1 MDDLTKQ
8 DTLELEVA
16 NFGPIVEAKI
26 DLRPLTVFVGPS
38 NTGKS
43 YLAILI
49 YALHRFF
56 RADPYPITRQVTGLT
71 DLSELVADEESDL
84 WLPDAE
90 FDHILQALRAWEA
103 ENHERNVVLSAP
115 VADLVLRRLRHV
127 DGLFKEVLAEEI
139 TRCFGVDSTKDLIR
153 RPGSNNAEVALQSS
167 GLGEDGNTA
176 PFKYALSMTR
186 TGSQLTTAIS
196 EAVPLR
202 VARPPKK
209 YDYSSRLLSWRND
222 IDRMAG
228 VSEVSEQLA
237 NSVLSCILGPI
248 SRPAH
253 YLPADRTGIMHA
265 HRVLLGSL
273 LNRASQ
279 PGLRQGDPLPDL
291 SGVVAD
297 FLKQLIELGG
307 LAERQSN
314 KADALAKHI
323 EQAILTGS
331 VQIKTSAMG
340 YPLFFYKPDGWK
352 TPLPLTNTSSMVS
365 ELAPVVLYLRHV
377 VQPGE
382 TLIIEEPEAHLHPA
396 MQVEFTRQIAA
407 LINAGVRVIITTHSE
422 WVLETLANLV
432 RLSDLPKARRKG
444 IEDADLVLRPD
455 QVGAWLF
462 KQKRSPKGSVVEEIP
477 FDPDAG
483 GLESDYSDVAEQ
495 LYNEWVT
502 IGNRITESTE

>member
-1 MDDLTKQ
+1 MNGLAKQ
-8 DTLELEVA
+8 DALELEVT

-56 RADPYPITRQVTGLT
+56 RAGPYPIIKPIT
-71 DLSELVADEESDL
+71 DGSLSQYVKGDDDDL
-84 WLPDAE
+84 DLPDAE
-90 FDHILQALRAWEA
+90 FDHILQALRAWEV
-103 ENHERNVVLSAP
+103 ENHERNVALSAP

-139 TRCFGVDSTKDLIR
+139 TRCFGVDGTKDLIR

-176 PFKYALSMTR
+176 SFKYALSMTR

-196 EAVPLR
+196 EAMPLQ

-209 YDYSSRLLSWRND
+209 YGYSSKLLSWRND
-222 IDRMAG
+222 IDRMVG

-248 SRPAH
+248 SRPAY

-279 PGLRQGDPLPDL
+279 PGFRQGDPLPDL

-314 KADALAKHI
+314 KADAPAKHI

-340 YPLFFYKPDGWK
+340 YPLFFYQPDGWK
-352 TPLPLTNTSSMVS
+352 NSLPLMNTSSMVS

-382 TLIIEEPEAHLHPA
+382 TLIIEEPESHLHPA

-407 LINAGVRVIITTHSE
+407 LIHAGVRVIVTTHSE
-422 WVLETLANLV
+422 WVLEELGNIV
-432 RLSDLPKARRKG
+432 RCSELPEARRKKIPQG
-444 IEDADLVLRPD
+444 DFALRPD

-462 KQKRSPKGSVVEEIP
+462 KQKLRPRGSVVEEIKL
-477 FDPDAG
+477 DAET
-483 GLESDYSDVAEQ
+483 GLYPTDYEDVSLA
-495 LYNEWVT
+495 LYNDGVD
-502 IGNRITESTE
+502 IFNRIQDRNTE

>member
-8 DTLELEVA
+8 DSLELEVA

-56 RADPYPITRQVTGLT
+56 EAGPYPIERPVTGPISQFLKG
-71 DLSELVADEESDL
+71 EEPYFH
-84 WLPDAE
+84 LPSAE
-90 FDHILQALRAWEA
+90 FDRILQALREWEV
-103 ENHERNVVLSAP
+103 ENHERGAALSAP
-115 VADLVLRRLRHV
+115 VADLVLPLLRDV
-127 DGLFKEVLAEEI
+127 DGFKEVLDEEI
-139 TRCFGVDSTKDLIR
+139 TRCFGVDGTKNLIR
-153 RPGSNNAEVALQSS
+153 HSGSNKAEVTLQSS
-167 GLGEDGNTA
+167 GLGKGGNTA
-176 PFKYALSMTR
+176 PFKYALAMTR
-186 TGSQLTTAIS
+186 TGPQLITVIPEGA
-196 EAVPLR
+196 PLR
-202 VARPPKK
+202 VEESPER
-209 YDYSSRLLSWRND
+209 YGYSSRFLSWRDD
-222 IDRMAG
+222 IDRRLG
-228 VSEVSEQLA
+228 VWEVSQDLA
-237 NSVLSCILGPI
+237 NSVLSFILGPM

-253 YLPADRTGIMHA
+253 YLPADRTGVMHA

-291 SGVVAD
+291 SGVVTD

-307 LAERQSN
+307 PAERRRSS
-314 KADALAKHI
+314 ADALAKHI
-323 EQAILTGS
+323 EQAILRGL
-331 VQIKTSAMG
+331 VQIKTSEMG
-340 YPLFFYKPDGWK
+340 YPQFFYKPDGWK
-352 TPLPLTNTSSMVS
+352 TPLPLMNTSSMVS
-365 ELAPVVLYLRHV
+365 ELAPVVLYMRHV

-382 TLIIEEPEAHLHPA
+382 TLIIEEPESHLHPA

-407 LINAGVRVIITTHSE
+407 LVRAGIRVIVTTHSD

-432 RLSDLPKARRKG
+432 RLSELPKARRKG
-444 IEDADLVLRPD
+444 IEGADLLLRPE

-462 KQKRSPKGSVVEEIP
+462 KQKRSPKGSVVEEIQ

-483 GLESDYSDVAEQ
+483 GLESDYNDVAEQ
-495 LYNEWVT
+495 LYNEWAT

>member
-1 MDDLTKQ
+1 MNDLTKQ
-8 DTLELEVA
+8 DSLELEVA

-56 RADPYPITRQVTGLT
+56 EAGPYPIERPVTGPISQFLKG
-71 DLSELVADEESDL
+71 EEPYFH
-84 WLPDAE
+84 LPGAE
-90 FDHILQALRAWEA
+90 FDRILQALREWEV
-103 ENHERNVVLSAP
+103 ENHERGAALSAP
-115 VADLVLRRLRHV
+115 VSALVLPLLRDV
-127 DGLFKEVLAEEI
+127 DGFKEVLDEEI
-139 TRCFGVDSTKDLIR
+139 TRCFGVDGTKNLIR
-153 RPGSNNAEVALQSS
+153 HSGSNKAEVILQSS
-167 GLGEDGNTA
+167 GLEREGDNTVR
-176 PFKYALSMTR
+176 FKYALSITR
-186 TGSQLTTAIS
+186 TGSQLITEVPEES
-196 EAVPLR
+196 PLR
-202 VARPPKK
+202 VEESPER
-209 YDYSSRLLSWRND
+209 YGYSSRFLSWRDD
-222 IDRMAG
+222 IDRRLG
-228 VSEVSEQLA
+228 VWEVSQDLA
-237 NSVLSCILGPI
+237 NSVLSFILGPM

-253 YLPADRTGIMHA
+253 YLPADRTGVMHT
-265 HRVLLGSL
+265 HRVLVSSL
-273 LNRASQ
+273 INRASQ
-279 PGLRQGDPLPDL
+279 SRLRRDDPLPDL
-291 SGVVAD
+291 SGVVND
-297 FLKQLIELGG
+297 FLNQLIKLGDHS
-307 LAERQSN
+307 ERQRN
-314 KADALAKHI
+314 KTDALAKHI

-340 YPLFFYKPDGWK
+340 YPQFFYKPDGWK
-352 TPLPLTNTSSMVS
+352 NALPLMNTSSMVS

-382 TLIIEEPEAHLHPA
+382 TLIIEEPESHLHPA

-407 LINAGVRVIITTHSE
+407 LVNAGVRVIVTTHSE

-432 RLSDLPKARRKG
+432 RLSELPKAQRKG
-444 IEDADLVLRPD
+444 IEGADLVLRPD

-462 KQKRSPKGSVVEEIP
+462 KQKRSPKGSVVEEIQ

-483 GLESDYSDVAEQ
+483 GLESDSSDVAEQ

>member
-8 DTLELEVA
+8 DSLELKVA

-56 RADPYPITRQVTGLT
+56 RAGPYPITRTITG
-71 DLSELVADEESDL
+71 DLSELVADEEPDL

-90 FDHILQALRAWEA
+90 FDGILQALREWEA
-103 ENHERNVVLSAP
+103 KNPEPDAALSAP
-115 VADLVLRRLRHV
+115 VADLVLPLLRA
-127 DGLFKEVLAEEI
+127 GLFEEVLAEEI
-139 TRCFGVDSTKDLIR
+139 TRCFGVDDTKALIR
-153 RPGSNNAEVALQSS
+153 HPGSNNAEIVLQSS
-167 GLGEDGNTA
+167 GLGEGGNIA
-176 PFKYALSMTR
+176 PFKYALSMTQK
-186 TGSQLTTAIS
+186 GSQLTTAIS

-202 VARPPKK
+202 VAKPPKK
-209 YDYSSRLLSWRND
+209 YGYSSRLLRWRND

-228 VSEVSEQLA
+228 VSEVSEHLA

-248 SRPAH
+248 SRPAS

-279 PGLRQGDPLPDL
+279 PRLRQDDPLPDL

-297 FLKQLIELGG
+297 FLKQLIELGD

-352 TPLPLTNTSSMVS
+352 TPLPLMNTSSMVS
-365 ELAPVVLYLRHV
+365 
-377 VQPGE
+377 
-382 TLIIEEPEAHLHPA
+382 A
-396 MQVEFTRQIAA
+396 MCSRCPMSATAA
-407 LINAGVRVIITTHSE
+407 ITGTS
-422 WVLETLANLV
+422 
-432 RLSDLPKARRKG
+432 
-444 IEDADLVLRPD
+444 
-455 QVGAWLF
+455 
-462 KQKRSPKGSVVEEIP
+462 
-477 FDPDAG
+477 
-483 GLESDYSDVAEQ
+483 
-495 LYNEWVT
+495 
-502 IGNRITESTE
+502 

>member
-1 MDDLTKQ
+1 MNDLRKQ

-56 RADPYPITRQVTGLT
+56 RAGPYPIMRPLT
-71 DLSELVADEESDL
+71 SGSLDDLD
-84 WLPDAE
+84 LPDNEFDRLPDDE
-90 FDHILQALRAWEA
+90 FDHILQALRAWEV
-103 ENHERNVVLSAP
+103 ENHEHNVALSAP
-115 VADLVLRRLRHV
+115 VADLVLPLLRNV

-139 TRCFGVDSTKDLIR
+139 TRCFGVDGTKDLIR
-153 RPGSNNAEVALQSS
+153 HPGSNNAEVVLQSS

-186 TGSQLTTAIS
+186 TGPQLITTIPE
-196 EAVPLR
+196 EAPLR
-202 VARPPKK
+202 IEGPPRR
-209 YDYSSRLLSWRND
+209 YGYSSRLLRWRDD
-222 IDRMAG
+222 IDRGEG
-228 VSEVSEQLA
+228 VGEVSEHLA
-237 NSVLSCILGPI
+237 NSVLSFILGPMT
-248 SRPAH
+248 RPAH
-253 YLPADRTGIMHA
+253 YLPSDRTGVMHA
-265 HRVLLGSL
+265 HRVLVSSL
-273 LNRASQ
+273 INRVSQ
-279 PGLRQGDPLPDL
+279 PRLHRDDPLPDL

-297 FLKQLIELGG
+297 FLNQLIKLGDHS
-307 LAERQSN
+307 ERQRN
-314 KADALAKHI
+314 KTDALAKHI

-340 YPLFFYKPDGWK
+340 YPQFFYKPDGWK
-352 TPLPLTNTSSMVS
+352 NALPLMNTSSMVS

-377 VQPGE
+377 IQPGE
-382 TLIIEEPEAHLHPA
+382 TLIIEEPESHLHPA

-407 LINAGVRVIITTHSE
+407 LVNAGVRVIVTTHSE

-432 RLSDLPKARRKG
+432 RLSELPKAQRKG
-444 IEDADLVLRPD
+444 IEGADLVLRPD

-462 KQKRSPKGSVVEEIP
+462 KQKRSPKGSVVEEIQ

-483 GLESDYSDVAEQ
+483 GLESDSSDVAEQ

>member
-8 DTLELEVA
+8 YALELEVA

-56 RADPYPITRQVTGLT
+56 EAGPYPIERPVTGPISQFLKG
-71 DLSELVADEESDL
+71 EEPYFH
-84 WLPDAE
+84 LPGAE
-90 FDHILQALRAWEA
+90 FDRILQELREWEV
-103 ENHERNVVLSAP
+103 ENHERGAALSAP
-115 VADLVLRRLRHV
+115 VSALVLPLLRDV
-127 DGLFKEVLAEEI
+127 DGFKEVLDEEI
-139 TRCFGVDSTKDLIR
+139 TRCFGVDGTKNLIR
-153 RPGSNNAEVALQSS
+153 HSGSNKAEVILQSS
-167 GLGEDGNTA
+167 GLEREGDNTVR
-176 PFKYALSMTR
+176 FKYALSITR
-186 TGSQLTTAIS
+186 TGSQLITEVPEES
-196 EAVPLR
+196 PLR
-202 VARPPKK
+202 VEESPER
-209 YDYSSRLLSWRND
+209 YGYSSRFLSWRDD
-222 IDRMAG
+222 IDRRLG
-228 VSEVSEQLA
+228 VWEVSQDLA
-237 NSVLSCILGPI
+237 NSVLSCILGPMT
-248 SRPAH
+248 RPAH
-253 YLPADRTGIMHA
+253 YLPADRTGVMHT
-265 HRVLLGSL
+265 HRVLVSSL
-273 LNRASQ
+273 INRASQ

-297 FLKQLIELGG
+297 FLNQLIELGD
-307 LAERQSN
+307 LAERQRN
-314 KADALAKHI
+314 KTDVLAKRI

-340 YPLFFYKPDGWK
+340 YPQFFYKPDGWK
-352 TPLPLTNTSSMVS
+352 NTLPLMNTSSMVS

-396 MQVEFTRQIAA
+396 MQVEFIRQIAA
-407 LINAGVRVIITTHSE
+407 LVQAGVRVIVTTHSE

-444 IEDADLVLRPD
+444 IEGADLVLRPD

-462 KQKRSPKGSVVEEIP
+462 KQKRSPKGSVVEEIR

-495 LYNEWVT
+495 LYNEWAT
-502 IGNRITESTE
+502 IGNRIAESTE